1 MDRSE
6 DKLAQAFQALSAESP
21 QNAPAELGL
30 ALQNAFRRHHVRRR
44 RQHRL
49 ITAGALGVC
58 LIVAAVLLSKSRYS
72 GLQEKQP
79 ALATTQEKNLPVQVP
94 TPRVSVPGN
103 QPVKST
109 IASLHKAPRK
119 AESAARVVSQFTS
132 LASYDPAFSKDG
144 FKIVRVGLSSAELS
158 QMGAPSYVYPAGRRV
173 LTDVVLDR
181 DGIPVAVRTVGR

>member
-6 DKLAQAFQALSAESP
+6 DKLAQAFQALSAKSP
-21 QNAPAELGL
+21 QNAPAEVGL
-30 ALQNAFRRHHVRRR
+30 TLQNAFRRHHVRRR
-44 RQHRL
+44 RRRRL
-49 ITAGALGVC
+49 ITAGALGASLV
-58 LIVAAVLLSKSRYS
+58 VAAVLLSKSRSS

-79 ALATTQEKNLPVQVP
+79 SLATKQESPLP
-94 TPRVSVPGN
+94 PRESKPIVSVPEN
-103 QPVKST
+103 QPAKST

-158 QMGAPSYVYPAGRRV
+158 QMGAPSYVYPPGRRV

>member
-6 DKLAQAFQALSAESP
+6 DKLAQAFQALSAKSP
-21 QNAPAELGL
+21 QNAPAEVGL
-30 ALQNAFRRHHVRRR
+30 
-44 RQHRL
+44 
-49 ITAGALGVC
+49 T
-58 LIVAAVLLSKSRYS
+58 
-72 GLQEKQP
+72 
-79 ALATTQEKNLPVQVP
+79 
-94 TPRVSVPGN
+94 
-103 QPVKST
+103 
-109 IASLHKAPRK
+109 LHKAFRK